1 MLDKRNTVVQ
11 EICGTK
17 ITPLMGL
24 PTKDE
29 VDVAWRGFWARR
41 GQVPPPDIS
50 SITVGAFDLPTQRKF
65 EHLDGPK
72 DIDEAMGGAR

>member
-29 VDVAWRGFWARR
+29 VDVAWRAFWKRR
-41 GQVPPPDIS
+41 GHIPPPGVSDV
-50 SITVGAFDLPTQRKF
+50 TVGAFELPTIKF
-65 EHLDGPK
+65 HEQMAQAYED
-72 DIDEAMGGAR
+72 

>member
-29 VDVAWRGFWARR
+29 VDVAWRAFWKRR
-41 GQVPPPDIS
+41 GYMPPPGVSDV
-50 SITVGAFDLPTQRKF
+50 TVGAFELPTQRKF
-65 EHLDGPK
+65 EHLDGLK
-72 DIDEAMGGAR
+72 DIDEAMGGAG